1 MFPLKISKPHVP
13 GDLLALIVSALVAG
27 EIGAAIAMQPVAAV
41 LPAAALGGIL
51 LLVDARARILF
62 LVFGGL
68 LTLQSSDRLGSIKL
82 IYLAGVFVSIGG
94 ALFTLSQ
101 SKLTRGRARP
111 LLRVSIAM
119 STLILISLLVAQAH
133 GVARTDTVRDVAPY
147 ALFAFAPVFAIDAQR
162 AFSCRALVR
171 LLVSAGLVATASFAT
186 VWLQQHGIAHLPFS
200 GFALSSFYLPA
211 ALFVYAIA
219 SALHANH
226 RRIRWVSLAVL
237 VFALLIVTGTRVTLI
252 LALAPIAAVI
262 SARRNASVRLV
273 RLALGGPVALLLTVG
288 AAYAVIAATHA
299 STTSISNRITILK
312 NTGTTSDASYRDRQA
327 ETRAAERIFLANPI
341 FGAGPGTSFQW
352 IVANGDKKSGFVLDS
367 PADFPAKFGIVG
379 LAVVGFLVLS
389 YASFLRS
396 ALRFNHPRPETL
408 ALAAYAAVV
417 VVGSVLTTPLEDKG
431 LTLGLFLLLALV
443 FRTWDTPSSVPGGSK
458 LRATAV
464 A

>member
-1 MFPLKISKPHVP
+1 MFPLKMSKPHVP
-13 GDLLALIVSALVAG
+13 GDLPALIVSALVAG
-27 EIGAAIAMQPVAAV
+27 EIGAAIAIQPAAAV
-41 LPAAALGGIL
+41 LPVAALGGIL

-68 LTLQSSDRLGSIKL
+68 LTLQSSDRVGSIKL

-94 ALFTLSQ
+94 ALFTLSE

-119 STLILISLLVAQAH
+119 STLILISLLVAQTH

-162 AFSCRALVR
+162 AFSCRGLVR
-171 LLVSAGLVATASFAT
+171 LLVSAGLVGTASFAT
-186 VWLQQHGIAHLPFS
+186 FWLQQHGIAHLPFS
-200 GFALSSFYLPA
+200 SFALSSFYLPA
-211 ALFVYAIA
+211 ALFVYAVA
-219 SALHANH
+219 SALHT

-252 LALAPIAAVI
+252 LALAPIVAVI
-262 SARRNASVRLV
+262 GARRNATARFV

-288 AAYAVIAATHA
+288 AAYAVIAASHA
-299 STTSISNRITILK
+299 STTSISARITILK

-327 ETRAAERIFLANPI
+327 ETRAAQRIFLANPI
-341 FGAGPGTSFQW
+341 FGAGPGTSFHW

-367 PADFPAKFGIVG
+367 PMDFPAKFGIVG

-396 ALRFNHPRPETL
+396 ALRLNHPRPETL

-443 FRTWDTPSSVPGGSK
+443 FRTWGTPSSVPGGSK
-458 LRATAV
+458 LRAIAV